1 MRNKVEIPCPSCQ
14 KALIST
20 KEVNQILPLKR
31 FDVPEKKCSACE
43 QVCIPTLKSRSL
55 WFVIF
60 LCVLVVFMAV
70 GKQLAELT
78 PYGADISFIVLV
90 IIYFFVNWLF
100 SYIWPRV
107 ISLQVK

>member
-1 MRNKVEIPCPSCQ
+1 VDILCPSCQ
-14 KALIST
+14 KALIPRDY
-20 KEVNQILPLKR
+20 VNHILPLKR
-31 FDVPEKKCSACE
+31 FDVPEIQCDDCDS
-43 QVCIPTLKSRSL
+43 VIIPTLKSRSL

-60 LCVLVVFMAV
+60 LCVLVIFMAF

-90 IIYFFVNWLF
+90 IVYFFANGVF

-107 ISLQVK
+107 IALQVK